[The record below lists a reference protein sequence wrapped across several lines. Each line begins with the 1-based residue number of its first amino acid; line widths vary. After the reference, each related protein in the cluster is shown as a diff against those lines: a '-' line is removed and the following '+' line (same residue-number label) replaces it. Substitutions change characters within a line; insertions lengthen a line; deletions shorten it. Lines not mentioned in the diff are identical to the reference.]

1 MHEVVANLLSALA
14 LGPHAGL
21 DILDLVLVVFELLL
35 YLPLFHY
42 NLMRNPKKL
51 KVYAPVKESTVSIII
66 SGVMQITKILL
77 TAVLKV
83 LQIVCK
89 LILFVCL
96 SVL

>member
-1 MHEVVANLLSALA
+1 
-14 LGPHAGL
+14 
-21 DILDLVLVVFELLL
+21 
-35 YLPLFHY
+35 
-42 NLMRNPKKL
+42 MRNPKKL